1 VKLPGSHL
9 MAFSNPAFLHDG
21 PADGPVLLL
30 AHGAGAPMDSV
41 FMNGM
46 AGLLADLGVHVVR
59 FEFAYMAARRTDGKR
74 RPPPPMPGLIEEFQ
88 QVMSGI
94 GACSLFI
101 GGKSM
106 GGRVASMIAAD
117 PRFNGVISGLVCLG
131 YPFHPPGK
139 PEKLRTQHLASINCP
154 GLTVQGERDPFG
166 NAADLSG
173 YELPPQM
180 DVFWC
185 PLGNHDLVPP
195 KKSGLTARENWALA
209 AQAVSGFIGNNR

>member
-1 VKLPGSHL
+1 
-9 MAFSNPAFLHDG
+9 MAISNPAFLHNG

-30 AHGAGAPMDSV
+30 AHGAGAPMDSA
-41 FMNGM
+41 FMNEM
-46 AGLLADLGVHVVR
+46 AGLLADLGVQVVR

-74 RPPPPMPGLIEEFQ
+74 RPPTPMPGLIDEFQ
-88 QVMSGI
+88 QAISAI
-94 GACSLFI
+94 GAGSLFI

-117 PRFNGVISGLVCLG
+117 RQLNRGISGLVCLG

-139 PEKLRTQHLASINCP
+139 PEKLRTRHLASISCP
-154 GLTVQGERDPFG
+154 GLIVQGERDPFG
-166 NAADLSG
+166 NVADLSG

-180 DVFWC
+180 EVFWS

-195 KKSGLTARENWALA
+195 RKSGLTARENWTLA
-209 AQAVSGFIGNNR
+209 AEAMSGFIGIHR